1 MQLNSLIARQIV
13 ERASKIIQYPVNV
26 MDENGQIIG
35 SSDPKRLHRTHEGA
49 LLAINDNRTV
59 EINKTVA
66 STLIG
71 VKEGINLPIVY
82 QDTVIGVVGVSGL
95 PDDVRSFGELV
106 QMTAELIVEQAAMMA
121 QIQWNNRHREEL
133 LMQLI
138 GGSSLNDHQLMS
150 IAERLDLDLVQP
162 RVAALVKVVP
172 KANKTVTQEQLHKL
186 VNLLEYPARDNI
198 VGIVSVSSN
207 EVVVLKPI
215 TVKDEQ
221 WCIAAEKVR
230 VDKLIRRAKKECD
243 FAIQIFVGG
252 YFEGLSGLARS
263 YETAKATLDS
273 CMPTS
278 RSSLFF
284 YDHKLSVIISSLKQ
298 DSWKTDLLVA
308 PINTLKEQDGK
319 GTLIRTLRQYFAQ
332 NCDLAQTCEQLHIH
346 RNTLRYRLDRVGEIT
361 GLDIN
366 KLEDVIQLHLAL
378 KTVED

>member
-49 LLAINDNRTV
+49 LLAIHDNRTV
-59 EINKTVA
+59 EINQTVA

-138 GGSSLNDHQLMS
+138 SGSSLNDNQLMS

-172 KANKTVTQEQLHKL
+172 KSNKAVTQEQLQKL

-221 WCIAAEKVR
+221 WCIEAEKIR

-278 RSSLFF
+278 RSALFF

-298 DSWKTDLLVA
+298 ESWKTAQLIA
-308 PINTLKEQDGK
+308 PIERLREQDSK

-332 NCDLAQTCEQLHIH
+332 NCDLAQTCELLHIH

-366 KLEDVIQLHLAL
+366 KLEDIIQLYLAL
-378 KTVED
+378 KTVEE

>member
-35 SSDPKRLHRTHEGA
+35 SSDPARLHRTHEGA
-49 LLAINDNRTV
+49 LLAIHDNRTV

-82 QDTVIGVVGVSGL
+82 QEKVIGVVGVSGV

-121 QIQWNNRHREEL
+121 QMQWNNRHREEL
-133 LMQLI
+133 LRQLI
-138 GGSSLNDHQLMS
+138 EGSSLNDNQLMS

-162 RVAALVKVVP
+162 RVAALVRVVP
-172 KANKTVTQEQLHKL
+172 KLNEPVTQAQLQKL
-186 VNLLEYPARDNI
+186 VNLLEYPERDNI
-198 VGIVSVSSN
+198 VGIVSVSNN

-215 TVKDEQ
+215 TIKEDQ
-221 WCIAAEKVR
+221 WCIDVEKKR
-230 VDKLIRRAKKECD
+230 VEKLIKRAKKECD

-252 YFEGLSGLARS
+252 YFTGLTGLARS

-278 RSSLFF
+278 KSALFF
-284 YDHKLSVIISSLKQ
+284 GDHKLSVFISSLKQ
-298 DSWKTDLLVA
+298 DSWK
-308 PINTLKEQDGK
+308 KEQLMNPVNLLMDHDNK
-319 GTLIRTLRQYFAQ
+319 GTLTRTLNQYFDQ
-332 NCDLAQTCEQLHIH
+332 NCDMAQTCKLLHIH
-346 RNTLRYRLDRVGEIT
+346 RNTLRYRLDKVSEVT
-361 GLDIN
+361 GLNIN
-366 KLEDVIQLHLAL
+366 KLEDMIQLYLAL
-378 KTVED
+378 KTIKD